1 MDKKRMILA
10 SLASA
15 AVLGAGF
22 TTVQP
27 LVVKADENAAKP
39 ATPKVIQDAQADAD
53 KADAKVKELEEKV
66 ADKTTEATA
75 AATKLET
82 EKKESTDAKTAKA
95 EADKAKKDAE
105 TEKTAAD
112 AELTTAQEEAK
123 KADAKAQEEAKKEE
137 DAKKEEADS
146 KEALKEAFAKLEK
159 EIDADSNIKD
169 KEAAKKLLGKEDLL
183 AAVESGDLKAGDI
196 LKEFADDNE
205 KADANKEVEKKLRNK
220 DQAKKADAGATAG
233 KEGKTDALPED
244 LKAKID
250 EAEKADAARPQSEK
264 LQDKADQLED
274 QLDSLEKQYD
284 EAKKV
289 SDEKAAVLEKQ
300 EKALKEAKEA
310 ADIAEKFK
318 LKDDIVSPLKNVV
331 TKIQETHDQAK
342 AEFEKANEVTVDYA
356 NQGKEL
362 EAEYNDTVAAVKAAK
377 EEEAKNPKPAE
388 KPVEKPKVK
397 TEAEKAAEAKAEAD
411 KKVAEA
417 QAKVTAAAT
426 KVTEAT
432 KALDEATTKAT
443 NEEAD
448 VQPAE
453 TAKTEAD
460 KAKSDAEAELA
471 KAKEEAAKAKAKVEE
486 LKKEEADNL
495 EALKGALDQL
505 EKEAEAKIDA
515 NDKIKDKAKAKEEA
529 KAAIGKDAIL
539 KAIEN
544 GDISATEAAKE
555 LEDDSNKAEAA
566 KNQDPQADNI
576 GATTPTIKDG
586 AKVSEA
592 DKKAFAEADKKAAAE
607 EAARPESEKIQDKAD
622 QLLKEINYLTAIADK
637 DKAAAEVLLEK
648 FNHAKE
654 VLLEARQAKRAAEE
668 ANATPEVLKALTKV
682 VYNLRLDRDTAKQEL
697 TKVVVPLE
705 AYTKQIN
712 KLTDEYNE
720 TLKDL
725 EAAKAKEA
733 STEKLDTPTTEETL
747 AKEKAEADKAEKE
760 YEKLLKAKEADKPKD
775 VVTDKGEPAV
785 QPENPEGT
793 VPETPAAPAKPVEK
807 SEVDKKID
815 ALKEE
820 IKALEKELAKDKDN
834 EELSDKLNAMRSAL
848 ARAEKDLKENPDAL
862 IYAVLLPKVN
872 KTKLSEELTAQL
884 KKLEEE
890 EKTADETK
898 KADLAEKIKNLKT
911 LILDVK
917 TQEEEGEKREEF
929 LDNFD
934 RALEETVKKLEK
946 AETNGDAELEK
957 QKQFTIKKLK
967 EEAAAK
973 KADFVKRF
981 EEEGLTAK
989 EAEKEL
995 DEANKK
1001 AEAAAKEKAAQ
1012 EEFLANYDAALKAAI
1027 AELEKA
1033 ETNSPEE
1040 AQAKV
1045 DTIAALKA
1053 ASDETRKQIV
1063 KGFKK
1068 GLTAKQAEAFIDELN
1083 KKAAEEDKEETTK
1096 PAPKAET
1103 KPADE
1108 DGKIEALQNKVA
1120 DLEKEVAD
1128 LEKEVADNE
1137 NNPDAVDYVT
1147 AAKEKLEDKKAELEK
1162 AEDELEEALKGLE
1175 PKDIKS
1181 EIKRLE
1187 AEVKQLE
1194 EQLKD
1199 AEENG
1204 AESYIVE
1211 GLRAKLEEAKKDLA
1225 ELKEAWLSNV
1235 TPALPEYK
1243 LPEGGQPAPAPAPT
1257 PGTPAPAETPAAT
1270 PAAPAAEAP
1279 ATAAPA
1285 VAGTSQDNTYQAPAA
1300 KADDKKELPN
1310 TGGKDNVAIASLG
1323 FLGLLLG
1330 ALPFAKR
1337 KN

>member
-250 EAEKADAARPQSEK
+250 EAEKADAARPKSEK

-1128 LEKEVADNE
+1128 NE

-1243 LPEGGQPAPAPAPT
+1243 LPEGGQPAPAPAPAPAPT

>member
-250 EAEKADAARPQSEK
+250 EAEKADAARPKSEK

-443 NEEAD
+443 N
-448 VQPAE
+448 
-453 TAKTEAD
+453 
-460 KAKSDAEAELA
+460 
-471 KAKEEAAKAKAKVEE
+471 EEAAKAKAKVEE

-785 QPENPEGT
+785 QPENPEGVVTDNGEPAVQPENPEGT

-1063 KGFKK
+1063 EGFKK
-1068 GLTAKQAEAFIDELN
+1068 GLTAKQAEVFIDELN

-1257 PGTPAPAETPAAT
+1257 PGTPAPAPTPGTPAPAPTPAAT

>member
-250 EAEKADAARPQSEK
+250 EAEKADAARPKSEK

-1063 KGFKK
+1063 EGFKK

>member
-250 EAEKADAARPQSEK
+250 EAEKADAARPKSEK

-725 EAAKAKEA
+725 EAAKVKEA

-1128 LEKEVADNE
+1128 NE